1 MTSLFGK
8 DTGKKEEKRLHFKSL
23 AAKASE
29 SNKKTTRRTTS
40 ANWGI
45 FGVLNNPLPPKLAS
59 AELRKREDKTKTGGN
74 FPFPL
79 FRPANFLRRACFL
92 LSRVPHYL
100 RAWNRLL
107 LNLPINRQLKMN

>member
-45 FGVLNNPLPPKLAS
+45 FGAPKLAFS
-59 AELRKREDKTKTGGN
+59 RLQDS
-74 FPFPL
+74 
-79 FRPANFLRRACFL
+79 RA
-92 LSRVPHYL
+92 R
-100 RAWNRLL
+100 
-107 LNLPINRQLKMN
+107 